1 MTQKDKIAILLA
13 KYGFSLAEGM
23 QMYEDLKASKE
34 KLLVKIYTEKN
45 CVVWIEDEW
54 DGDPDTIS
62 LTVWRDYAD
71 SFCLNYELVGAIALR
86 DENIEANEAHT
97 KDFIDFFRAY
107 RNDTNTELP
116 EHLYWIFTSAALDDY
131 VPNDWYK
138 VDAALQLNIIPSL

>member
-1 MTQKDKIAILLA
+1 M
-13 KYGFSLAEGM
+13 
-23 QMYEDLKASKE
+23 
-34 KLLVKIYTEKN
+34 
-45 CVVWIEDEW
+45 VWIEDEW

-138 VDAALQLNIIPSL
+138 VDAALQLNISPSL